1 MCQPQTSHSENPHHD
16 ATFHQHAHAKSGA
29 SPSRDAPSNGANFAL
44 VCSKCLSAWY
54 FPSQD
59 EALSARSGHEDPT
72 TLFRWE
78 FLPTKQLP
86 SGHMLREHVWLEILE
101 IESDG
106 DPTN

>member
-1 MCQPQTSHSENPHHD
+1 MILSSGTLRPNPLR
-16 ATFHQHAHAKSGA
+16 QQLISPPSGGAK
-29 SPSRDAPSNGANFAL
+29 FAL

-59 EALSARSGHEDPT
+59 EALSARSGREDPT

-78 FLPTKQLP
+78 FLPTKQLR
-86 SGHMLREHVWLEILE
+86 SGYMLREHVWLEILE

-106 DPTN
+106 DPVN